1 MLQIGVRLDAQKE
14 HHREDAVLAEDGRD
28 PLVRL
33 HGLAQRRFRLI
44 RRIERIV
51 QDHLPFEPCLGQVA
65 AAVVQAVQHQAHVQT
80 VQDLLRPGRDG
91 DFEIADARTDHERG
105 ELAGDE
111 RCADVAGPLDLEAL
125 GDDPFHDLGTLGIGC
140 LAGDELGV
148 GEPEPARAPLT
159 MVLRD
164 VLHDQR
170 GRAIADGFA
179 LQVRIEAEG
188 AVVRAPALALH
199 ANAIVR
205 VGGELRE
212 NLRDVGEVHGQA
224 IEVGI
229 ALPRTGD
236 GLAVLSGDV
245 PLAVERPSLDHLQH
259 GLFALAQDA
268 DGTLRQL
275 LDELLGKGAERPA
288 ADHDLGVGADLPD
301 QPDVRQVSPDAGVV
315 LIERFQACKRR
326 GELLERIV
334 RVIEGERLLQ
344 RGVPFVRRED
354 LDVAPGETDQVGAN
368 VLGGLADGR

>member
-1 MLQIGVRLDAQKE
+1 
-14 HHREDAVLAEDGRD
+14 
-28 PLVRL
+28 
-33 HGLAQRRFRLI
+33 
-44 RRIERIV
+44 
-51 QDHLPFEPCLGQVA
+51 
-65 AAVVQAVQHQAHVQT
+65 
-80 VQDLLRPGRDG
+80 
-91 DFEIADARTDHERG
+91 ARTDHERG
-105 ELAGDE
+105 QLAGDE
-111 RCADVAGPLDLEAL
+111 RRADVTGPLDLEAL
-125 GDDPFHDLGTLGIGC
+125 GDDPLHDLAALGIGC

-159 MVLRD
+159 IVLRD

-179 LQVRIEAEG
+179 FQVRIDTED
-188 AVVRAPALALH
+188 AVVPAAALALH

-205 VGGELRE
+205 VAGELRE

-229 ALPRTGD
+229 ALPRAGD
-236 GLAVLSGDV
+236 GLAVLSGDE
-245 PLAVERPSLDHLQH
+245 PLAVERPPLDHLQH

-275 LDELLGKGAERPA
+275 FDELLGKGAERPA
-288 ADHDLGVGADLPD
+288 ADHDPSVGADLPD
-301 QPDVRQVSPDAGVV
+301 QPGVREVGPDAGVV

-354 LDVAPGETDQVGAN
+354 LDVAPGEADEVGTESLGSLAQGLCALARWDLRQVEDT
-368 VLGGLADGR
+368 LADLRVTLVNVIGEIRATDRIDLLTGEEDVQDALHLTAT